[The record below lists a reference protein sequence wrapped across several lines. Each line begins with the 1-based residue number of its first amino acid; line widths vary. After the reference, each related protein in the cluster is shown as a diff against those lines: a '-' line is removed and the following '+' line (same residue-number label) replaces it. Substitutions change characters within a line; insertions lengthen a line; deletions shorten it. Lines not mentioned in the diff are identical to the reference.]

1 MKAKLSLLIPLL
13 TIVGLVAC
21 TAAIPVSSTTTVA
34 TTSTTTTS
42 TLSPMPILVDANG
55 VEIGYRAG
63 VEEIYIPTIKRV
75 IVYGP
80 NQNEGTIQRQAI
92 FYITA
97 DCSGKGYT
105 SSRGIGAYGQPKMYA
120 YDSIN
125 GLFTVADNTVST
137 LIRPGSYKANDGACN
152 QVSYGLD
159 SYSEVRYFSVAF
171 SIPLVYPLKF
181 K

>member
-63 VEEIYIPTIKRV
+63 IDEIYVPSIKRV
-75 IVYGP
+75 IIYAASQSGDVSASLIWFA
-80 NQNEGTIQRQAI
+80 T
-92 FYITA
+92 T
-97 DCSGKGYT
+97 DCSGTGYT
-105 SSRGIGAYGQPKMYA
+105 PSEGVSGYGQPKLYA
-120 YDSIN
+120 RNSYK
-125 GLFTVADNTVST
+125 GLFTVADDTASAIMNPPSGLT
-137 LIRPGSYKANDGACN
+137 PDGVCQQMNEASRYFSE
-152 QVSYGLD
+152 VSY
-159 SYSEVRYFSVAF
+159 VSVAF